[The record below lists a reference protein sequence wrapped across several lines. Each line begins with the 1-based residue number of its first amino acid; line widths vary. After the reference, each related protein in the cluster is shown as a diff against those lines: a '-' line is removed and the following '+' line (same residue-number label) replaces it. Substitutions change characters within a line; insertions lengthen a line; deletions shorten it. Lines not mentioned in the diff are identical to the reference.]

1 MQVAFKLELRYEVT
15 EAIGL
20 ILTFIIIG
28 IGIVNSG
35 NGNNIFMLV
44 SHKSILV
51 FAQIISLSNDENNKQ
66 TQQQQW
72 VDKVNNIRILFISP
86 ARPIIDSR
94 TQMKFEVQN
103 LTTNENVKDLGAR
116 VTIATNSSGQLRT
129 FKYTNISS
137 TNGSFSISYI
147 FPDSGTY
154 QILTRIDLKDFSSL
168 ASFNVD
174 VPFQP
179 SNVLNPSSSV
189 FYPTIITVVLFG
201 SILAGIGILVIRKR
215 RKKHKEYH
223 NPRS

>member
-1 MQVAFKLELRYEVT
+1 MILQRLSV
-15 EAIGL
+15 L

-28 IGIVNSG
+28 IGIVNSSSG
-35 NGNNIFMLV
+35 SNIFTFV
-44 SHKSILV
+44 SHRSMLA
-51 FAQIISLSNDENNKQ
+51 FAQTISLSNDENNNQ

-72 VDKVNNIRILFISP
+72 VDKINNIRILFIFP
-86 ARPIIDSR
+86 ASPIIDSR

-103 LTTNENVKDLGAR
+103 LTTNENIKDLTAR

-137 TNGSFSISYI
+137 TNGSFAISYI
-147 FPDSGTY
+147 FPDLGTY

-179 SNVLNPSSSV
+179 SNVLNPSSST
-189 FYPTIITVVLFG
+189 FYPMIITVTLFG
-201 SILAGIGILVIRKR
+201 SILAGIGILVMRKR
-215 RKKHKEYH
+215 RKKQKEYH